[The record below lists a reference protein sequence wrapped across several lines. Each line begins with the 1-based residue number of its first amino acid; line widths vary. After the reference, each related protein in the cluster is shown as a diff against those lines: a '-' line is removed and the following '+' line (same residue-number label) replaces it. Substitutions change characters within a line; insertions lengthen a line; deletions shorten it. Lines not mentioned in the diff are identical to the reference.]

1 MSFKSEYKS
10 RPPQPTNHPILHLL
24 DLRVEPPL
32 QLVHPQPLKFV
43 HARLE
48 PVQALVPHLL
58 VYDDVLRAE
67 YLLLKSVNQGQALV
81 VVLVVQDLDGY
92 APAAAGVSR
101 VFVGFV
107 DNCAVL

>member
-1 MSFKSEYKS
+1 MSFKPEHKPW
-10 RPPQPTNHPILHLL
+10 PPQPSNHPILHLL

-32 QLVHPQPLKFV
+32 QLVHPQLLKLV

-67 YLLLKSVNQGQALV
+67 NMLLKSVNQGQALV
-81 VVLVVQDLDGY
+81 VVLVVQDLDGN
-92 APAAAGVSR
+92 APATAGVSR

-107 DNCAVL
+107 DYGAIL